1 MISPTDVILNA
12 DGSVYH
18 LGLLPHQIAETIIFV
33 GDPERV
39 GDVSKHFDKI
49 EVNVSRRE
57 FVTHTGYVGDKK
69 ISVISTGIGAD
80 NVEIVLQELDLLVNF
95 DFETRE
101 FRQKNLKSLHIIRIG
116 TSGSIQE
123 NISINTF
130 LISKMAVGM
139 DNLMNFYDAEQNSRE
154 YDMSDGLT
162 NYLEQKADDLLL
174 MPYAFEADKTLFQLF
189 EADKTNFSTGCTLT
203 APGFYAPQG
212 RKMRGKVTEPKLL
225 TILKDFKKGQTVIT
239 NLEMETA
246 AIYGMARLL
255 GHRAVSLNAIL
266 ANRVTNEF
274 SETPKET
281 VEKLIE
287 IALQHIVKL

>member
-18 LGLLPHQIAETIIFV
+18 LGLLPHQISETIIFV

-49 EVNVSRRE
+49 EVNISRRE
-57 FVTHTGYVGDKK
+57 FVTHTGYLGNKK

-80 NVEIVLQELDLLVNF
+80 NVEIVMQELDLLVNF
-95 DFETRE
+95 DFETRN
-101 FRQKNLKSLHIIRIG
+101 FKAKTTALNIIRIG
-116 TSGSIQE
+116 TSGSIQTA
-123 NISINTF
+123 IGINTF
-130 LISKMAVGM
+130 LISKMAIGM

-154 YDMSDGLT
+154 YDMSDSLT
-162 NYLEQKADDLLL
+162 SYFEQKADDLLL

-189 EADKTNFSTGCTLT
+189 EADKTNFLTGCTLT

-266 ANRVTNEF
+266 ANRMTNEF

-287 IALQHIVKL
+287 IALQHIAKL